1 MKDIQQLIKRDNQEG
16 KYKDIFP
23 QTYIEAISD
32 RQTGVGLDQIL
43 NSFNMYF
50 LNYLGGAS
58 ITRLQVIDKLRRQ
71 GLWITYVTFD
81 NKVIIEWYN
90 STDLSNTAWA
100 NSSNWMQ
107 GNNMLV
113 GDITISSNGTWVIN
127 GEDTGIPARGEQGIT
142 PILRVSEDNR
152 LEVSYN
158 EGNTWNG
165 FRDIPVFI
173 RYRVHNNK
181 LQESVDFG
189 KTWEDVSD
197 YIGAWFRWNKTS
209 EIDGTLQISRDEKK
223 TWEDISPVIATDIIT
238 NSEDIVKNDS
248 KELEFANKEYNPEQ
262 FSGLGRVYLRKN
274 IVDGKNILTQE
285 MINKPN
291 TRYIIQYDYDL
302 NQEEITIPENCTL
315 DFQGGKVTKGT
326 IYGNKSKLVG
336 YISIKLQDN
345 IILDGSYINLKLS
358 WFDIDYTGLYDS
370 TELLKMYLKLNPK
383 NLILP
388 NKSKIL
394 LSEQITISNQ
404 TYING
409 NGSKLIFKNS
419 SEYTNFN
426 INLVTDNLEI
436 SNLIIDI
443 EEGSSNENHTLI
455 VEGENCYL
463 KNIEVINS
471 CNNAF
476 EIRAH
481 NTTLDKCRAINPKY
495 AGFRTKDILSSENRE
510 NPHLGIFTLKNSE
523 AINYGAK
530 GYVNNGS
537 AGIINIDTFTAIPND
552 DNTSNNSYFAGEAIL
567 GEGGD
572 NAYTYFINLRNIYA
586 KGLFKGGNGIKIRG
600 FKNIILDNSYI
611 ECIDPGVA
619 SFRLQ
624 PGRNKEGFTH
634 EYVKISNSTLIG
646 FFNANDTEDT
656 PSKKEI
662 LIIENC
668 ILGNSEFATQYS
680 LDISK
685 QYFYIKDTKIYNKNQ
700 TNSTAIIN
708 RMPNAQEIIIDNV
721 YAETKW
727 LFNFEG
733 AASFDKVG
741 VVQTNNITGT
751 SLLGT
756 NSYWNQ
762 FIQNNIST
770 TNRYFVKYRDFE
782 YDSSKV
788 MYKMT
793 IGNGWQVGD
802 IIRDLES
809 NVDYVCKIPGNKE
822 EARFQQEINYQVP
835 RIFDSSSD
843 SRPSAYSNDGGIITY
858 DRDTDDLIL
867 WNGRTWVNISYT
879 KINELEERIEQL
891 WKNYR
896 GLTTERP
903 TLRIDDDGYPFY
915 DRELKKYILWDGT
928 DWTNFDGT
936 PLS

>member
-315 DFQGGKVTKGT
+315 DFQGGSFANGT
-326 IYGNKSKLVG
+326 IIGNNTKIKSGLQSIFSTSITIQGSWNILASFPEWFGASGNGVTNDTIPFIKALGFNCSVILSNNYNLNGNTVQITGQNISIIGKGHSDNTGVITNGCLKLVSPSRFITIKSLKIINTNSSVSYGILAEESITKLILDDIYVTGCIIAGISLTDCWDTVIQNSNFTSNNYGLQLKSCYSSSIRKCNAYYNNIGLDVNGDAGSYYDMTVQENKLTGALFNGAWGCVIDLYAEQNG
-336 YISIKLQDN
+336 YQGTNAQETSQIYVSANTGQDPSSGNLITGYFIGGIGSSMESTYNVYLNYASNN
-345 IILDGSYINLKLS
+345 IIQVTSVRCANGIYCTSNSIRNR
-358 WFDIDYTGLYDS
+358 
-370 TELLKMYLKLNPK
+370 
-383 NLILP
+383 
-388 NKSKIL
+388 
-394 LSEQITISNQ
+394 ISAS
-404 TYING
+404 I
-409 NGSKLIFKNS
+409 SV
-419 SEYTNFN
+419 TNTAS
-426 INLVTDNLEI
+426 I
-436 SNLIIDI
+436 
-443 EEGSSNENHTLI
+443 
-455 VEGENCYL
+455 
-463 KNIEVINS
+463 
-471 CNNAF
+471 
-476 EIRAH
+476 
-481 NTTLDKCRAINPKY
+481 
-495 AGFRTKDILSSENRE
+495 
-510 NPHLGIFTLKNSE
+510 
-523 AINYGAK
+523 
-530 GYVNNGS
+530 VNNGIMNS
-537 AGIINIDTFTAIPND
+537 IN
-552 DNTSNNSYFAGEAIL
+552 
-567 GEGGD
+567 
-572 NAYTYFINLRNIYA
+572 
-586 KGLFKGGNGIKIRG
+586 
-600 FKNIILDNSYI
+600 
-611 ECIDPGVA
+611 
-619 SFRLQ
+619 
-624 PGRNKEGFTH
+624 
-634 EYVKISNSTLIG
+634 
-646 FFNANDTEDT
+646 
-656 PSKKEI
+656 
-662 LIIENC
+662 
-668 ILGNSEFATQYS
+668 
-680 LDISK
+680 
-685 QYFYIKDTKIYNKNQ
+685 
-700 TNSTAIIN
+700 NSTAVRQDALTSITSMIG
-708 RMPNAQEIIIDNV
+708 EFSYVI
-721 YAETKW
+721 
-727 LFNFEG
+727 G
-733 AASFDKVG
+733 ADRLAYKNNDGNWVG
-741 VVQTNNITGT
+741 VDGYNVVLKRKGT
-751 SLLGT
+751 T
-756 NSYWNQ
+756 
-762 FIQNNIST
+762 
-770 TNRYFVKYRDFE
+770 E
-782 YDSSKV
+782 
-788 MYKMT
+788 
-793 IGNGWQVGD
+793 
-802 IIRDLES
+802 
-809 NVDYVCKIPGNKE
+809 
-822 EARFQQEINYQVP
+822 
-835 RIFDSSSD
+835 
-843 SRPSAYSNDGGIITY
+843 
-858 DRDTDDLIL
+858 
-867 WNGRTWVNISYT
+867 
-879 KINELEERIEQL
+879 
-891 WKNYR
+891 
-896 GLTTERP
+896 ERP
-903 TLRIDDDGYPFY
+903 TPLLGDSGFQYY
-915 DRELKKYILWDGT
+915 DTTLKKYICWNGT
-928 DWTNFDGT
+928 AWINFDGT